1 MVEFQT
7 KCPYFF
13 RMPSSEKIQVEIWSD
28 VQCPFCYIGKRQF
41 ERALEAFEDRD
52 KVEVTWRSYQLDP
65 ELNPLPGESIYAYLA
80 RRKGMSV
87 EQSKQMHD
95 RVARS
100 AAAVGLDYQFDRMVV
115 ANSLGA
121 HRLIQAA
128 KVQGLGDVAEERL
141 FRAYFTEGQDLGDP
155 KVLGHLA
162 DDIGLAEASEALD
175 DTDGSWAARVID
187 EASEA
192 VALGSTGVPFFV
204 FQRQY
209 SVTGA
214 QGTEAFLKVLEK
226 VSRES

>member
-1 MVEFQT
+1 
-7 KCPYFF
+7 
-13 RMPSSEKIQVEIWSD
+13 MPSSEKIQVEIWSD

-65 ELNPLPGESIYAYLA
+65 ELNPLPGETIYAYLA

-100 AAAVGLDYQFDRMVV
+100 AASVGLDYQFDRMVV
-115 ANSLGA
+115 ANSLAA

-128 KVQGLGDVAEERL
+128 KLRGLGDAAEERL
-141 FRAYFTEGQDLGDP
+141 FRAYFTEGRDLGDLE
-155 KVLGHLA
+155 VLRDLA
-162 DDIGLAEASEALD
+162 RDIGLADASDALND
-175 DTDGSWAARVID
+175 PDGSWAAKVTD

-226 VSRES
+226 VARES